1 MFPLSAVAQV
11 GQLEAQDAQGHHP
24 ELRAAIPDPGDGD
37 HGGTMPRTQEALHL
51 PSIFPARTG
60 AKWAKTAHD
69 KAPLEEGVD
78 PTGENASL
86 IWCRPS
92 VLVGRNRIRRF
103 AEASAGK
110 LLGFLDQVDLTD
122 LFPYPPEEVNLTNVT
137 NDSNYTS
144 WDYEFSWQ
152 DYGAV
157 FQRQLAAVQ
166 IREPS

>member
-1 MFPLSAVAQV
+1 
-11 GQLEAQDAQGHHP
+11 
-24 ELRAAIPDPGDGD
+24 
-37 HGGTMPRTQEALHL
+37 MPRTQEALHL

-110 LLGFLDQVDLTD
+110 LLGFLDQVRPGHNHGRHVSGQALENKGKLGAKAASTIPVSFFRFAGA
-122 LFPYPPEEVNLTNVT
+122 LLLGQVNQFRT
-137 NDSNYTS
+137 
-144 WDYEFSWQ
+144 
-152 DYGAV
+152 
-157 FQRQLAAVQ
+157 
-166 IREPS
+166 